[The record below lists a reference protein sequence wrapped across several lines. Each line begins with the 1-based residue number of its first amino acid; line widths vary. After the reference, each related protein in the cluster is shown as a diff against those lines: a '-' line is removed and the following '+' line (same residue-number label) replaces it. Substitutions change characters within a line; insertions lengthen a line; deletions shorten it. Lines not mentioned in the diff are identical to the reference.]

1 MCSNFSRVLFLSC
14 VTSVWLSGCTQSKTK
29 DATDRTQEG
38 IDVGIRNVGK
48 ERIDLAYVRFGDYT
62 FRAGIIS
69 SGKEAVHVSSGQR
82 VPDLAEVGYEL
93 ENDKSVVQ
101 TVSVKEHMPTNSTE
115 GMVLYFVVDGE
126 QPVTVDF
133 MHCVQVDGSWT
144 LKHYED

>member
-14 VTSVWLSGCTQSKTK
+14 VTSALLSGCPQSKTK
-29 DATDRTQEG
+29 RASDRTQAG
-38 IDVGIRNVGK
+38 IDVGIRNVGT
-48 ERIDLAYVRFGDYT
+48 ERIDLAYVRFGNYT
-62 FRAGIIS
+62 FRAGI
-69 SGKEAVHVSSGQR
+69 VSSGSEKEHVDSGQS
-82 VPDLAEVGYEL
+82 VPDRAEVGYEL
-93 ENDKSVVQ
+93 ENGKSVVQ
-101 TVSVKEHMPTNSTE
+101 TVPVKEHMPTNSTE